1 MDVRR
6 IAIPALVAVLMAMT
20 AAPASAA
27 TLASVSVKSPG
38 FDPLDDSDAAARVH
52 DTSWEPRR
60 DNAQENRRRPDE
72 DQIDDFHR
80 RSEMIN
86 ADHVTG
92 RYRGTTDEI
101 LQWAAR
107 KWGFDPDLFRAVAYV
122 ESRWHMSA
130 VGDGG
135 LSFGI
140 FQMKR
145 TYHCCVPLSSKYTA
159 FNADYYGGILR
170 AYYDGQQK
178 WLNDVERGERY
189 EAGDIWG
196 SVGAWYAGRWRTD
209 DAMSYIHK
217 VQRAVKQEPWHDRD
231 F

>member
-1 MDVRR
+1 MELRR
-6 IAIPALVAVLMAMT
+6 IATLGFVVALMAT
-20 AAPASAA
+20 AAAPASAA
-27 TLASVSVKSPG
+27 TLASISVKDPG
-38 FDPLDDSDAAARVH
+38 TDPLADAQAAARVNE
-52 DTSWEPRR
+52 TSWEPVRQ
-60 DNAQENRRRPDE
+60 NSEENRRRPSE
-72 DQIDDFHR
+72 DQIDEFRR
-80 RSEMIN
+80 RSEMVN
-86 ADHVTG
+86 RHDVTG

-101 LQWAAR
+101 IQWAAR

-122 ESRWHMSA
+122 ESRWRMSA

-135 LSFGI
+135 LSYGI

-170 AYYDGQQK
+170 AYYDGRQT

-189 EAGDIWG
+189 RAGDVWG

-209 DAMSYIHK
+209 EAMSYIRL
-217 VQRAVKQEPWHDRD
+217 VQRTLKDEPWRERG